1 MIEKIKIRNAILQNK
16 MYIFKKD
23 ISDPARFES
32 QFREI
37 IDKDIFEWFDYDK
50 ESELYT
56 IPSNAYHKLDLINYD
71 DQRNFKESTIEFNF
85 KGQLRPEQQKVADAF
100 FKRKDRITI

>member
-37 IDKDIFEWFDYDK
+37 IDKDIFEWFDYDR

-56 IPSNAYHKLDLINYD
+56 IPSNSYHKLKKQKLTLNLGELYD
-71 DQRNFKESTIEFNF
+71 PNNRKYLMLFLKE
-85 KGQLRPEQQKVADAF
+85 KGE
-100 FKRKDRITI
+100 